1 MHNFHSSQILLKYR
15 RAELDS
21 ENNIEGIKSFMPHG
35 ITRWKIK
42 MTKKDYCSVIL
53 QMAMYYTIHTIFS
66 GIYWGEEKEANKVHS
81 KHEF

>member
-53 QMAMYYTIHTIFS
+53 QMAI
-66 GIYWGEEKEANKVHS
+66 
-81 KHEF
+81 